1 MGREQS
7 RIGNIIRLFKN
18 GCVSF
23 PVSPSVANPPYKIRR
38 PPYFRCLNWTM
49 LYLLYL
55 LYLDLKKKIKKNG
68 LLDQTDLRTL
78 TFPKVGTTASHFPNL
93 LNGNQKAA

>member
-1 MGREQS
+1 MTWALLTHSHSIILVLHLMGHSIHLPGECMGREQS

-55 LYLDLKKKIKKNG
+55 LYLDLKINK
-68 LLDQTDLRTL
+68 
-78 TFPKVGTTASHFPNL
+78 
-93 LNGNQKAA
+93 